1 MDQSNTIYA
10 MAARHSIAD
19 DMQANVESYREKL
32 IIIYCSGCKS
42 VQSKITTDFFNTLGN
57 NIQNVEIARVDL
69 SRSDDPLNL
78 IRGFIHPKYLIKES
92 FYSDT
97 PAPTSSSGNYEYNID
112 KKLQDYFHSHNH
124 QLHGRRQN
132 NQTYTCQGPDLYTNV
147 TGTETIVGS
156 VSNNLEYEESYEYL
170 DKECD
175 YFLVYKTP
183 TILFEI
189 YPHAY
194 IKFQENFPID
204 TYPCT
209 LEQQQEHETAMQL
222 YIKKIKY
229 WIKYLKEFKNKLI
242 GLYYMLRIDTQ
253 SSCRNENME
262 LLTNAV
268 TARDAYY
275 NVVGKYYD
283 ILCNAYPKTEDH
295 VRRLEVYTQAHKRFY
310 QEKDSGRIP
319 ENSTDATDLDY
330 LKVDRTRLPVLNGN
344 QQLGLTDPEGSTIRG
359 NYHRIKEFAERT
371 LVITFDGAVDSHTPS
386 IDLVD
391 NYCNPHNFMT
401 AIKNIV
407 AAATC
412 SNSQANLQLL
422 QDIFENKGFPNENQ
436 IGRYFIEP
444 RGENYS
450 WYLLTFGQ
458 PLGELDRVCIPV
470 TSGTDWNLCFEKFSD
485 LTNIEAA
492 LRSLDIAGERITRF
506 QYIIQPSLY
515 EFGFIKSTR
524 QDGRLY
530 NCENSKEQDVAGC
543 LPRDLERY
551 ISLRCP

>member
-1 MDQSNTIYA
+1 MDQTHTMYV

-57 NIQNVEIARVDL
+57 DIENVEIARVDL

-92 FYSDT
+92 LYSGT
-97 PAPTSSSGNYEYNID
+97 PAPISSSGNYEYNID
-112 KKLQDYFHSHNH
+112 GKLKDYFYQHNDEY
-124 QLHGRRQN
+124 GRREN
-132 NQTYTCQGPDLYTNV
+132 NRSHICQGPDLYTSV
-147 TGTETIVGS
+147 TDTQTIVSS
-156 VSNNLEYEESYEYL
+156 VSNNLEYEESEEYL

-204 TYPCT
+204 VYPCS
-209 LEQQQEHETAMQL
+209 LDHQQEHETAMQL
-222 YIKKIKY
+222 YVKKIKY

-242 GLYYMLRIDTQ
+242 GLYYMLRIDIQ
-253 SSCRNENME
+253 SSCRVANRN
-262 LLTNAV
+262 LITGAV

-295 VRRLEVYTQAHKRFY
+295 VTRLEVYTRENTRFY
-310 QEKDSGRIP
+310 QAKDSDSIQPSR
-319 ENSTDATDLDY
+319 SADATDLDY
-330 LKVDRTRLPVLNGN
+330 LKVDRTRVPVLNRN
-344 QQLGLTDPEGSTIRG
+344 QELLLTDPENCTIRG

-371 LVITFDGAVDSHTPS
+371 LIISFDVAVENQNPS
-386 IDLVD
+386 IALVD
-391 NYCNPHNFMT
+391 QYCKPHNFMT

-407 AAATC
+407 DAATC
-412 SNSQANLQLL
+412 SNPQSNLRLL
-422 QDIFENKGFPNENQ
+422 KSIFKDKGFPNEDQ
-436 IGRYFIEP
+436 IWR
-444 RGENYS
+444 
-450 WYLLTFGQ
+450 
-458 PLGELDRVCIPV
+458 
-470 TSGTDWNLCFEKFSD
+470 
-485 LTNIEAA
+485 
-492 LRSLDIAGERITRF
+492 
-506 QYIIQPSLY
+506 
-515 EFGFIKSTR
+515 
-524 QDGRLY
+524 
-530 NCENSKEQDVAGC
+530 
-543 LPRDLERY
+543 
-551 ISLRCP
+551 